1 MNTTLFV
8 YTTNMCFEYKQS
20 QWILIMYELVQLFEN
35 SNKKRRSEINISNYS
50 YKFPEDLLFLA
61 LRVA

>member
-1 MNTTLFV
+1 
-8 YTTNMCFEYKQS
+8 MCFEYKQS